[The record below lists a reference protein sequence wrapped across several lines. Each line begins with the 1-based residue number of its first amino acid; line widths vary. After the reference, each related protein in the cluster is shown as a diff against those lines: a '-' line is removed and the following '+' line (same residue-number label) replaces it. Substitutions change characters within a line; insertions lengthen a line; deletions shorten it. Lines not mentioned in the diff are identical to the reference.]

1 MFILQK
7 AEERHTDP
15 DSFQRGQKTTYKVV
29 TIGSWLCVVI
39 CSYVFN
45 SSDEPVVI
53 PFKKLKPF
61 TGKEIG
67 RGSYGR
73 VFEVEYRKTLCA
85 AKELHELLLQQ
96 EDAFSN
102 VKRNFLRECHI
113 WGLLQHPCVVQFI
126 G

>member
-1 MFILQK
+1 MFVLQK
-7 AEERHTDP
+7 VEERHNP
-15 DSFQRGQKTTYKVV
+15 DSFRRGQETTCKVV
-29 TIGSWLCVVI
+29 TIYIVCLKLI
-39 CSYVFN
+39 YSYVFN

-61 TGKEIG
+61 TGKVIG
-67 RGSYGR
+67 KGAYGR

-96 EDAFSN
+96 EDTLSIL
-102 VKRNFLRECHI
+102 KRKFLRECHI
-113 WGLLQHPCVVQFI
+113 WGLLQHPCIVQFI